1 MVDKILVRRKLNKM
15 IKYIGQLEEVNKYTL
30 EDYLDNFFIKRTTER
45 LVQLVVEV
53 ATDINAHIVVD
64 EGYSPPDDYYN
75 SFLRLSEIGVI
86 SQSFAKELAPSAGL
100 RNRLVHE
107 YEEID
112 DKIVFKSIKKAIE
125 NYSKYIKIIEKYLK
139 NKVV

>member
-1 MVDKILVRRKLNKM
+1 MLVRRKLNKM

-125 NYSKYIKIIEKYLK
+125 NYSKYIKIVEKYLK
-139 NKVV
+139 NN

>member
-1 MVDKILVRRKLNKM
+1 MLVRRKLNKM

-125 NYSKYIKIIEKYLK
+125 NYSKYIKIIEEYLK
-139 NKVV
+139 NN